1 MTDLDLFFSSE
12 GPLAKLINGYLP
24 RATQLEMADAVNMA
38 IELGQNLVAEAGT
51 GTGKTFAY
59 LVPAILSGKQVIIS
73 TGTKNLQDQLFNKDI
88 AMMHEALSVPFN
100 ASLLKGRSNYLCTY
114 RLRNALNSGVGFSK
128 EDAADLAKINSWSKR
143 TRDGDISQMAEV
155 PETSAI
161 WYQATS
167 SVDNCL
173 GKDCPD
179 YSECYLVKARK
190 QAREAEILVVN
201 HHLLCADWSLRD
213 TGFGELLPDAEVVI
227 LDEAHQLADTAS
239 NFLGHTLGSKQILDL
254 AQDVLV
260 EYFKD
265 ATDIPQLR
273 SASENLEHTV
283 KNMRMA
289 FGVELKKG
297 EWLEIEQDPKIM
309 SGLQELTENIHAL
322 TVQLKLASVKTKGL
336 ETCYKRADELAQ
348 SLEALLKDNSGHW
361 IRWYEVYKNSFTFNR
376 TPLDIAKE
384 FQGFMEHHGNTWIF
398 TSATLSIAR
407 KFDYFTERLGITN
420 AQCHDWGSP
429 FDYQQQSLFYHPKG
443 VEQPSS
449 PNFVKSVV
457 DFAVPVIKA
466 SQGRTFFLFTSH
478 WALQQAAKM
487 LRFKIDYPLLV
498 QGDRPKSV
506 ILDEFKTT
514 ENAVLLGTSS
524 FWQGVDV
531 RGEALSCVII
541 DKLPFAAPSDPVLK
555 ARLNAMQNNGKNPF
569 VEHQLPEAVISLRQ
583 GVGRLIRDINDTGVL
598 MICDPR
604 LLKRSYGRVFLESL
618 PDMARTRDI
627 ADVQAFFNKHT
638 PS

>member
-88 AMMHEALSVPFN
+88 AMMPEALSVPFN

-273 SASENLEHTV
+273 SAS
-283 KNMRMA
+283 
-289 FGVELKKG
+289 
-297 EWLEIEQDPKIM
+297 
-309 SGLQELTENIHAL
+309 
-322 TVQLKLASVKTKGL
+322 
-336 ETCYKRADELAQ
+336 
-348 SLEALLKDNSGHW
+348 
-361 IRWYEVYKNSFTFNR
+361 
-376 TPLDIAKE
+376 
-384 FQGFMEHHGNTWIF
+384 
-398 TSATLSIAR
+398 
-407 KFDYFTERLGITN
+407 
-420 AQCHDWGSP
+420 
-429 FDYQQQSLFYHPKG
+429 
-443 VEQPSS
+443 
-449 PNFVKSVV
+449 
-457 DFAVPVIKA
+457 
-466 SQGRTFFLFTSH
+466 
-478 WALQQAAKM
+478 
-487 LRFKIDYPLLV
+487 
-498 QGDRPKSV
+498 
-506 ILDEFKTT
+506 
-514 ENAVLLGTSS
+514 
-524 FWQGVDV
+524 
-531 RGEALSCVII
+531 
-541 DKLPFAAPSDPVLK
+541 
-555 ARLNAMQNNGKNPF
+555 
-569 VEHQLPEAVISLRQ
+569 
-583 GVGRLIRDINDTGVL
+583 
-598 MICDPR
+598 
-604 LLKRSYGRVFLESL
+604 
-618 PDMARTRDI
+618 
-627 ADVQAFFNKHT
+627 
-638 PS
+638 